1 MNDGSAE
8 LRAAAPHQIKINQ
21 IHSYVSYNFMG
32 DDGDEDDCDSDCDD
46 DDEIKIKKLRMWTV
60 EAEKSMKELL
70 CTYLKF
76 IKDFISKLFC
86 VKSSLR

>member
-32 DDGDEDDCDSDCDD
+32 DDGDEDDDD
-46 DDEIKIKKLRMWTV
+46 DDGDYDDEIKIYV
-60 EAEKSMKELL
+60 EAEKSLKELL
-70 CTYLKF
+70 HTYFK
-76 IKDFISKLFC
+76 SKGFSFEIVL
-86 VKSSLR
+86 L

>member
-32 DDGDEDDCDSDCDD
+32 DDGDDDDCSN
-46 DDEIKIKKLRMWTV
+46 KLNWFAYGTRIKKCLLAFINLKRYWKVPAMMM
-60 EAEKSMKELL
+60 KS
-70 CTYLKF
+70 
-76 IKDFISKLFC
+76 
-86 VKSSLR
+86 

>member
-32 DDGDEDDCDSDCDD
+32 DDGDEDDCDGDFDD
-46 DDEIKIKKLRMWTV
+46 DDEIKIKKLRMWRQRRV
-60 EAEKSMKELL
+60 
-70 CTYLKF
+70 
-76 IKDFISKLFC
+76 
-86 VKSSLR
+86 

>member
-32 DDGDEDDCDSDCDD
+32 DDGDEDDCDGDCD
-46 DDEIKIKKLRMWTV
+46 V
-60 EAEKSMKELL
+60 
-70 CTYLKF
+70 
-76 IKDFISKLFC
+76 
-86 VKSSLR
+86 

>member
-32 DDGDEDDCDSDCDD
+32 DDVDEDD
-46 DDEIKIKKLRMWTV
+46 EGW
-60 EAEKSMKELL
+60 
-70 CTYLKF
+70 
-76 IKDFISKLFC
+76 
-86 VKSSLR
+86 